1 MANVITIALQ
11 DRVSAY
17 LPGTGDTVIHKAD
30 RFGAFLD
37 HGFRILHCWE
47 DFYVGVVQP

>member
-17 LPGTGDTVIHKAD
+17 LPGTGDTVIHQDCGFSRTSGD
-30 RFGAFLD
+30 RPLGEF
-37 HGFRILHCWE
+37 
-47 DFYVGVVQP
+47 